1 MPVANVDSSNYGW
14 RTSAR
19 PSLLGAIVVTDVF
32 CLSLLRYHYSD
43 GSIAHGHSD
52 LQPIAIV
59 SVRSSD
65 RS

>member
-1 MPVANVDSSNYGW
+1 MPGANVDSSNDRQ

-19 PSLLGAIVVTDVF
+19 PSLLGVIVVTGVF

-43 GSIAHGHSD
+43 GSVARGHSD